1 MSSNSLESSKTMA
14 GIGAIL
20 LFLSFIPLVG
30 IVGLIMV
37 LIGMKGLAE
46 YYRDDSIYR
55 NAIMGV
61 IYGIIGVI
69 AVSVGSVLAF
79 FGGLFSVFTLGAA
92 GIVGGILTVIL
103 IIVVTFVFYL
113 LMAIHFK
120 RAFDSLA
127 QRSGEQ
133 TFNTSGTLLFWG
145 AVLTII
151 GVGLILI
158 FIAWIMATIAFFSI
172 KVPIQPYAYQP
183 TPTAAPYTQ
192 PTRFCPNC
200 GAPVDANAT
209 FCPHCGKQLPSA

>member
-1 MSSNSLESSKTMA
+1 
-14 GIGAIL
+14 
-20 LFLSFIPLVG
+20 
-30 IVGLIMV
+30 MV

-69 AVSVGSVLAF
+69 AVSVGSVLGF

-103 IIVVTFVFYL
+103 IIVVAFVFYL
-113 LMAIHFK
+113 LMAMHFK

-172 KVPIQPYAYQP
+172 KYPYNRKLINQHQQQRPILNPQGSV
-183 TPTAAPYTQ
+183 PTAAHQ
-192 PTRFCPNC
+192 
-200 GAPVDANAT
+200 
-209 FCPHCGKQLPSA
+209 